1 MWRAALPRQATENPM
16 RAVPTPARILGLA
29 GLIPFVA
36 LAVACIVAEPDVR
49 PQAQGLLASY
59 GATIL
64 AFMGGCRWGL
74 ASAGMG
80 SGPSWGLLTAAV
92 IPSLWAW
99 GALALGHPFDL
110 AMIAVGLAFLY
121 VADVV
126 LSMRGGAPDWWP
138 AMRRP
143 LTWIACASLAVGMI
157 R

>member
-1 MWRAALPRQATENPM
+1 MRAA
-16 RAVPTPARILGLA
+16 PTPARVLGLA

-36 LAVACIVAEPDVR
+36 LAAACVVSPPEVR
-49 PQAQGLLASY
+49 EQARGLLATY

-80 SGPSWGLLTAAV
+80 SGPSWGLLVAAV

-99 GALALGHPFDL
+99 GALAMPHPFNL
-110 AMIAVGLAFLY
+110 AALATGLAFLY
-121 VADVV
+121 VADVA
-126 LSMRGGAPDWWP
+126 LAMRDGAPEWWP
-138 AMRRP
+138 TLRRP

-157 R
+157 G